1 MVESLV
7 SKAAGELDRAI
18 GKAFDEATRAA
29 ARAVANGGGATAPPP
44 LASALSRA
52 IAFVPARTPSG
63 VVADEMGC
71 SVEDARQMLDQGVVP
86 SPDMGD
92 DDVPG
97 ETTSLLGRA
106 SSTPLLRGTTYDSSS
121 LSRPSLSRP
130 SAPCPSDGEQ
140 PPSADDYD
148 DESEVEF
155 STPPPLL
162 TVVGTAYVDGVPR
175 AAEPG
180 GECTTAASTVPLASV
195 PPPVFPAYR
204 AYTGEPASRSRSEEL
219 ADRMGVS
226 LEDARALID
235 QNIVPKD
242 DAGDDDEDAYL

>member
-1 MVESLV
+1 
-7 SKAAGELDRAI
+7 
-18 GKAFDEATRAA
+18 
-29 ARAVANGGGATAPPP
+29 
-44 LASALSRA
+44 
-52 IAFVPARTPSG
+52 
-63 VVADEMGC
+63 MGC

-106 SSTPLLRGTTYDSSS
+106 SSTPLLRSTTTDESS
-121 LSRPSLSRP
+121 SLSRP
-130 SAPCPSDGEQ
+130 SAPCPGDGEQ
-140 PPSADDYD
+140 PPAADDYD

-180 GECTTAASTVPLASV
+180 GAASTVPLASV

-219 ADRMGVS
+219 ADSMGVS
-226 LEDARALID
+226 LEDARVMID
-235 QNIVPKD
+235 QNIVPAGLDEPKE
-242 DAGDDDEDAYL
+242 DAGDEEGAYL